1 MLAITNSIVLN
12 GLEGIPICVETDI
25 TKGLPSLTIVGLPDM
40 AVKESKERIRAA
52 IQNAGYAFPVK
63 RLIINLSPANERKE
77 GSHLDLPMAV
87 GILKAAK
94 IIKPEIDDMAFLGE
108 LSLSGE
114 IKGIEGVL
122 PMLIGLKEKGLTE
135 VYIPRENRNE
145 ALLVKGINIYV
156 SDSLTELIRNLNEGS
171 FETIESEGGEL
182 EEWFTEDDVCF
193 SDVKGQH
200 MAKYALEVAA
210 AGGHNVLMVGPPGAG
225 KTMLAKRFHSI
236 LPPMSYEEVLEAT
249 KIYSISGLLR
259 QKLMVKRPFRAPH
272 HTISN
277 ASMAGGGKYPKP
289 GEVTLAHNG
298 VLFLDELPEF
308 QRQVLETLRQPLED
322 GVVNISR
329 VNGNMTYPSRFMLVA
344 SMNPC
349 PCGYYKDEEKECQCS
364 PHLITKYLSKI
375 SGPLLDRIDIHLM
388 LKRSNYQ
395 ELNSVRQG
403 ETSETIRQRVGLA
416 RAKQRLRFPDKITP
430 YNATM
435 TVSEI
440 EEFCQ
445 LGTPEVQFLERAFSQ
460 YKMSGRVYHKILKLA
475 RTLADLEDSGTI
487 EMAHLVKALMLRM
500 PESSYFD
507 GGKNG

>member
-1 MLAITNSIVLN
+1 MLSITNSIVLN
-12 GLEGIPICVETDI
+12 GLEGIPIRVEADI
-25 TKGLPSLTIVGLPDM
+25 TKGLPSLTIVGLPDL

-52 IQNAGYAFPVK
+52 IQNAGYEFPVK

-77 GSHLDLPMAV
+77 GSHLDLPIAV

-94 IIKPEIDDMAFLGE
+94 IIKKDIQHMAFMGE

-114 IKGIEGVL
+114 IKAVEGVL
-122 PMLIGLKEKGLTE
+122 PMLIGLKEKGHTH
-135 VYIPRENRNE
+135 VVIPKGNLQE
-145 ALLVKGINIYV
+145 ALLVKGLGIYV
-156 SDSLTELIRNLNEGS
+156 SDSLTDLINKMNSNSQISIEEEG
-171 FETIESEGGEL
+171 FEMA
-182 EEWFTEDDVCF
+182 EWALDDTVCF

-236 LPPMSYEEVLEAT
+236 LPPMTYDEILEAT
-249 KIYSISGLLR
+249 KIYSISGLLKQR
-259 QKLMVKRPFRAPH
+259 LMTSRPFRSPH

-289 GEVTLAHNG
+289 GEVTLAHHG

-322 GVVNISR
+322 GVVSISR
-329 VNGNMTYPSRFMLVA
+329 INGNMTYPSRFMLVA

-349 PCGYYKDEEKECQCS
+349 PCGYYRDEEKECQCT
-364 PHLITKYLSKI
+364 PHMITKYLSKI

-395 ELNSVRQG
+395 ELNSIRQG
-403 ETSETIRQRVGLA
+403 ETSEIIRQRVYQA
-416 RAKQRLRFPDKITP
+416 RIRQMLRFPDKESP
-430 YNATM
+430 FNATM
-435 TVSEI
+435 TVPEI
-440 EEFCQ
+440 EKFCQ
-445 LGTPEVQFLERAFSQ
+445 LGDSEMQFLEKAFSQ

-475 RTLADLEDSGTI
+475 RTLADLDDAEKIT
-487 EMAHLVKALMLRM
+487 MTHLVKSLKLRM
-500 PESSYFD
+500 PDSSYFE
-507 GGKNG
+507 GGSA